1 MAKTNNEL
9 MSVVE
14 RDVDAYIKT
23 LRGVDPGAN
32 DESYEHL
39 HVRLCSM
46 IYEMR
51 AVGSQE
57 SSRAPGALSG

>member
-9 MSVVE
+9 MAIVE

-23 LRGVDPGAN
+23 LRDVDPGAN
-32 DESYEHL
+32 DESYRHL
-39 HVRLCSM
+39 HDRLCSM

-51 AVGSQE
+51 AAGRQE
-57 SSRAPGALSG
+57 SSRSLGALSA